1 MQLKKNNLFKWT
13 TKISYE
19 SSTSFRV
26 KRNGK
31 EIPQRISVNEHLYLS
46 IMWITFNSTPLLN
59 PFWEDSLA
67 KPPFCADLD
76 FYKIAKDLIP
86 QVSLIDFSLTN
97 HHF

>member
-1 MQLKKNNLFKWT
+1 MQLKKKSSFKWT
-13 TKISYE
+13 TNISYE

-46 IMWITFNSTPLLN
+46 IMWITFNSTPLLYKAI
-59 PFWEDSLA
+59 WEDSLA

-86 QVSLIDFSLTN
+86 
-97 HHF
+97 